1 LHPKSLSNGQPQ
13 QFTFRGW
20 GWGSGCGFHVSKERV
35 GVPELIAE
43 ATMAASSRVLASIFL
58 HDVDHKVEK
67 MYVTKESLKKT
78 FN

>member
-1 LHPKSLSNGQPQ
+1 
-13 QFTFRGW
+13 
-20 GWGSGCGFHVSKERV
+20 V